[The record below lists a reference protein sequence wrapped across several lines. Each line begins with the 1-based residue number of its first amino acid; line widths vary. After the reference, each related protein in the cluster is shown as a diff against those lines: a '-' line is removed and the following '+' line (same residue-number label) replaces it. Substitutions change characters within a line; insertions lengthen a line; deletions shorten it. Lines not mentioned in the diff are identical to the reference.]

1 MKWCSLILLALLGSA
16 GVQAGE
22 TRLQLVGEARL
33 EVLFWSI
40 YDSRLYS
47 ADGSYTEGQRP
58 LRPELQYL
66 RDVEGSDLVE
76 HTHNEWQHLQLRSES
91 KAAWL
96 EQLAAMWPDVRE
108 NDVLAMADVRENDV
122 LAMEIGESGGSTFTL
137 NGEALGSISDPEFG
151 PSFLAIWL
159 SPDTSQPGLR
169 RDLIGMN

>member
-1 MKWCSLILLALLGSA
+1 MKRFSLILLALLGSA
-16 GVQAGE
+16 VVQAGALAGE

-58 LRPELQYL
+58 VRLELQYL

-96 EQLAAMWPDVRE
+96 EQLARMWP
-108 NDVLAMADVRENDV
+108 DVRENDV
-122 LAMEIGESGGSTFTL
+122 LAMEIGESGLSTFTL

-169 RDLIGMN
+169 RTLIGMN

>member
-1 MKWCSLILLALLGSA
+1 MKVCALILLALLGSA
-16 GVQAGE
+16 GVQAGAPAGE

-58 LRPELQYL
+58 VRLELQYL

-96 EQLAAMWPDVRE
+96 DQLAAMWPDVRE
-108 NDVLAMADVRENDV
+108 NDVLAM
-122 LAMEIGESGGSTFTL
+122 EIGESGRSTFTL

>member
-1 MKWCSLILLALLGSA
+1 MKRFSLILLALLGSA
-16 GVQAGE
+16 VVQAGALAGE

-58 LRPELQYL
+58 LRLELQYL

-96 EQLAAMWPDVRE
+96 EQLARMWP
-108 NDVLAMADVRENDV
+108 DVRENDV
-122 LAMEIGESGGSTFTL
+122 LAMEIGESGLSTFTL

-169 RDLIGMN
+169 RTLIGMN